1 MRISTSM
8 IYRRGVEWMNK
19 HQSSLAKTQEQI
31 SSGNKILKPS
41 DDPTSSARLM
51 ELHKQLKLNEQY
63 GRNITIAYGRQGVE
77 EVAVTEADDILQ
89 RARELTIQA
98 NNAALTSE
106 NRQTI
111 ALEVRQLRQQMIDIA
126 NAKDSEGAYLF
137 AGYKEQSQPF
147 TSAANGD
154 VVYNGD
160 QGQRALQ
167 IGPARQVAVGD
178 AGDSVFMRIR
188 NGNGQFRTDLA
199 SSNTGNGTI
208 SIGSVTNPSDF
219 NNAFMGGKSPYT
231 IEFTVEPPN
240 TNPADPH
247 PPEPIRKFTIKGADG
262 NIIEDPPGT
271 TLSSQA
277 YTDGESIKFLGVE
290 VTIEGKPENGDR
302 FTVKPAENQ
311 SIFKTL
317 DNLINALGNPDRSAA
332 NVAVLTQGLDN
343 TLTDIDQAL
352 LNLNQVR
359 GRVGSRMN
367 ALDAQDNVNQD
378 FNLQLQSLQSEI
390 GSTDI
395 AEAAS
400 RMSQELLALQASQQ
414 SFMKI
419 QGLSLFN
426 YLK

>member
-41 DDPTSSARLM
+41 DDPTNSARLM

-111 ALEVRQLRQQMIDIA
+111 ALEVRQLRQQLMDAA

-137 AGYKEQSQPF
+137 SGYKEQSQPF

-178 AGDSVFMRIR
+178 AGDSVFMLIR

-199 SSNTGNGTI
+199 SGNTGNGTI
-208 SIGSVTNPSDF
+208 TVGSITNPTDF
-219 NNAFMGGKSPYT
+219 KNNFMGGQYPYS
-231 IEFTVEPPN
+231 IEFAVTP
-240 TNPADPH
+240 DPGD
-247 PPEPIRKFTIKGADG
+247 PTPGDLT
-262 NIIEDPPGT
+262 DPPPPRREFVIKDSTGAT
-271 TLSSQA
+271 VVPSQT
-277 YTDGESIKFLGVE
+277 YTDGEAIKFLGVE
-290 VTIEGKPENGDR
+290 VTIEGKPENGDQ
-302 FTVKPAENQ
+302 FVVKPAENQ

-317 DNLINALGNPDRSAA
+317 DNLINALGTPDRTASD
-332 NVAVLTQGLDN
+332 VAVLTQGLDN
-343 TLTDIDQAL
+343 ALTDIDQAL

-359 GRVGSRMN
+359 GRIGSRMN
-367 ALDAQDNVNQD
+367 AMDAQEEVNQD